1 MSPELL
7 VMELV
12 EPSTEYKDSFI
23 EAVREFQA
31 DADDSSRNQWY
42 RRLSIPELQRGFE
55 AFADT
60 EKSHLRGEN
69 LSEEYVPYTEYWL
82 VDDCEFIGRASVFHR
97 LEGRRKI
104 TGHIG
109 FDIRPS
115 KRGKGYGNEILRLAL
130 QKAKDFGLKR
140 VLLSHD
146 VRNTASRKII
156 EKNGGVFENQVSIDE
171 KGSEGSVGLR
181 YRIIIE

>member
-1 MSPELL
+1 
-7 VMELV
+7 MELV
-12 EPSTEYKDSFI
+12 EPSTEYKDWFI

-31 DADDSSRNQWY
+31 DVDDSSRNQWY
-42 RRLSIPELQRGFE
+42 RRLSITDLQRCFE
-55 AFADT
+55 ALVDT
-60 EKSHLRGEN
+60 EKSHSSGEN
-69 LSEEYVPYTEYWL
+69 LSEGYVPYTEYWL
-82 VDDCEFIGRASVFHR
+82 VDDCEFIGRASVRHR
-97 LEGRRKI
+97 LEGHLKI

-109 FDIRPS
+109 FDVRPS
-115 KRGKGYGNEILRLAL
+115 RRGKGYGNEILRLAL

-146 VRNTASRKII
+146 IRNTASRKII

-181 YRIIIE
+181 YWIVIK